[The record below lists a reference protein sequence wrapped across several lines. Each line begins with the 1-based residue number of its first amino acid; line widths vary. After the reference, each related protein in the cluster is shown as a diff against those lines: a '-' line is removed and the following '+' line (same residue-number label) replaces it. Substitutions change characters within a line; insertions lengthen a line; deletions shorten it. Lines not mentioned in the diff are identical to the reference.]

1 MEKDKELYNSLVLDT
16 YVKLINEKYPEILI
30 DDLME
35 YAGIENYEIG
45 DYSVWFTQAQVNR
58 FHEKLSSLTDNLK
71 IAREAGRFAAHPRC
85 LGEIRGMILS
95 LGGIRNAFKMIGNYA
110 KRLNRSSIYTTK
122 SIGRNKIQI
131 RVTPK
136 KGVREKEFQ
145 CQNRIGN
152 FTGIADI
159 FYNKD
164 ITIDHPKCLF
174 KGDDSCTYVISW
186 KESAHSVLNRLKW
199 LSGLATLVLFPVYM
213 FGGVPVV
220 TGQVAMGSFIVF
232 LILGWGAQTAGTSRL
247 KRSLN
252 EIYENKEDL
261 LKQIDINAENSRA
274 IIDIGH
280 ALRMELT
287 DSDIFNRIA
296 EITGRRLKYDR
307 VMIMI
312 ANEAVTQLIY
322 RGGFGFTPKEM
333 AFLEKYTI
341 SLQEPSEGVFFKSF
355 NQNKPILVND
365 MKQLKEKS
373 TRRSFSLAEQ
383 IQPVAFICCPITF
396 EDTVIGIIVA
406 GNVETPKKMGRNDK
420 HLVMG
425 VAQQIGGAYH
435 KQTFEI
441 QRNEFNHQLA
451 ELQKMKT
458 LGILSGGIAHDFN
471 NILSPI
477 IGYTDLCL
485 SIIPEEHEIRHFLSR
500 IRKASVRA
508 QDLVKQ
514 ILTFST
520 QVEQKNVRLKMG
532 GVVNEALQLLKAT
545 LPATIEIKQHI
556 APRLSPILADPT
568 QIHQV
573 IMNLCTNA
581 YHAMKKNGGI
591 LSVSLD
597 QKKIDPKSLGDQHHL
612 APGPYIRLTV
622 SDTGH
627 GMDKETLEKIFEPYF
642 TTKKKG
648 TGTGLGLSI
657 THGIVTRMKG
667 HISVTST
674 PDQGTC
680 FNIYLPQ
687 IIVEDTPVH
696 FVTDNSIPSGSE
708 SILVVDDD
716 ELILDLIT
724 ETLQRLGY
732 DITACND
739 STLAYDTF
747 CRTPDAFDLII
758 TDMTMPGMTGVD
770 LAHATLKIRP
780 DIPIVLCTGYSD
792 TIDENMAKA
801 IGFKSFL
808 MKPVGV
814 QQLATC
820 LRKMLNNTG
829 DPGRKKEKRQADNLV
844 QSSFDSESE

>member
-1 MEKDKELYNSLVLDT
+1 MENDKELYNSLVLDT
-16 YVKLINEKYPEILI
+16 YVKLIKEKYPEILI

-35 YAGIENYEIG
+35 HAGIENYEIG
-45 DYSVWFTQAQVNR
+45 DYSVWFTQDQVNR

-95 LGGIRNAFKMIGNYA
+95 LGGIRNAFKMIEKYA
-110 KRLNRSSIYTTK
+110 RRLNRSSTYTTK
-122 SIGRNKIQI
+122 SIGRNKIEI
-131 RVTPK
+131 RVTPRE
-136 KGVREKEFQ
+136 GVREKDFQ
-145 CQNRIGN
+145 CQNRLGN
-152 FTGIADI
+152 FTGIADA

-164 ITIDHPKCLF
+164 ITIDHPECLF

-186 KESAHSVLNRLKW
+186 KESVHSVLNQLKW
-199 LSGLATLVLFPVYM
+199 LSGLATLVVFPVYM
-213 FGGVPVV
+213 TGAAPVV
-220 TGQVAMGSFIVF
+220 TGPVVMGSFFMF
-232 LILGWGAQTAGTSRL
+232 LILGWGAQAAGTFRL
-247 KRSLN
+247 KRSLS

-261 LKQIDINAENSRA
+261 LKQIDINAEHSRA

-280 ALRMELT
+280 ALRIELS
-287 DSDIFNRIA
+287 DADIFNRIA

-307 VMIMI
+307 VMIMT

-322 RGGFGFTPKEM
+322 RGGFGFTSKEM
-333 AFLEKYTI
+333 AFLKKYTI
-341 SLQEPSEGVFFKSF
+341 SLQEPSEGVFFESF
-355 NQNKPILVND
+355 NQSKPMLVND

-373 TRRSFSLAEQ
+373 THRSFSLAEQ
-383 IQPVAFICCPITF
+383 IKPVAFICCPITF

-425 VAQQIGGAYH
+425 VAQQIGGAYQ

-441 QRNEFNHQLA
+441 QRKEFNHQLA

-458 LGILSGGIAHDFN
+458 LGILAGGIAHDFN

-485 SIIPEEHEIRHFLSR
+485 SIIPEDHETRHFLVR
-500 IRKASVRA
+500 ISKASVRA

-520 QVEQKNVRLKMG
+520 QGEQKNVRLKMG
-532 GVVNEALQLLKAT
+532 GVVTEALQLLKAT

-556 APRLSPILADPT
+556 TPRLAPIMADPT

-581 YHAMKKNGGI
+581 YHAMKKTGGI
-591 LSVSLD
+591 LSVSLA
-597 QKKIDPKSLGDQHHL
+597 QERIDSKNSGDQHRL
-612 APGPYIRLTV
+612 TPGPYIHLTV
-622 SDTGH
+622 TDTGH
-627 GMDKETLEKIFEPYF
+627 GMDKETLEKVFEPYF

-657 THGIVTRMKG
+657 THGIVTRLKG

-674 PDQGTC
+674 PGKGTC

-687 IIVEDTPVH
+687 ITAQDTLVDIVA
-696 FVTDNSIPSGSE
+696 DNAIPSGSE

-716 ELILDLIT
+716 EQILSLIT

-732 DITACND
+732 DITTCND
-739 STLAYDTF
+739 STWAYDTF
-747 CRTPDAFDLII
+747 CRTPDVFDLII

-770 LAHATLKIRP
+770 LAQAILKIRP
-780 DIPIVLCTGYSD
+780 GIPIVLCTGYSD

-801 IGFKSFL
+801 IGIKAFL
-808 MKPVGV
+808 MKPVGFH
-814 QQLATC
+814 QLATC
-820 LRKMLNNTG
+820 LRKVL
-829 DPGRKKEKRQADNLV
+829 DVRRSEFFLDN
-844 QSSFDSESE
+844 E